1 MESTSEP
8 PSPWFDV
15 ETCRTEAPP
24 KYENFEQT
32 TSLSEPLQ
40 SQQATREA
48 QRAYPNSQIDDILSE
63 PSSNFYNYPE
73 LFDSDVFNLS
83 STQIFTDTSTPLYVD
98 PAQIHI
104 HPPEMEAHKIT
115 KNDEN
120 LFLDKE
126 KTTHNSFRQHFPPPA
141 SHGLSAVLSQASSHQ
156 IGYEELSR
164 LLEEPI
170 HEIPEPFSRLSEEI
184 PSTMSAFGLQPNGLS
199 LDPLSPQAPFEVH
212 RPSESQLAANFLPF
226 ISSNPS
232 LPIPGTATQRNEADN
247 RFPPILPDTQRNRR
261 FVISQ
266 PRSLKY

>member
-1 MESTSEP
+1 MEFTSKS

-32 TSLSEPLQ
+32 SLSEPLQ

-48 QRAYPNSQIDDILSE
+48 QRAYLNSQIDVILSE
-63 PSSNFYNYPE
+63 PSSNIYNYPE
-73 LFDSDVFNLS
+73 LFDRDVFNLP
-83 STQIFTDTSTPLYVD
+83 STQIFNDMSTPLYVD

-104 HPPEMEAHKIT
+104 HLPEMEAHKIT
-115 KNDEN
+115 QNDEN
-120 LFLDKE
+120 LFLDNE
-126 KTTHNSFRQHFPPPA
+126 ETTHIFCHQHFPPPI
-141 SHGLSAVLSQASSHQ
+141 SHGLSAVLSQACSHQ
-156 IGYEELSR
+156 IGYGELSR
-164 LLEEPI
+164 LLGEPI
-170 HEIPEPFSRLSEEI
+170 HEIPEPFSRLSEET

-199 LDPLSPQAPFEVH
+199 LDPLPPQTPFEAH

-232 LPIPGTATQRNEADN
+232 RPIPGTATQRNEADN